1 MSFINALFLG
11 ALQGVTEFLPV
22 SSSGHLVLIAK
33 GLNVKH
39 PGVTFEVMMHMGTLI
54 SIVVCFWNDIREIFA
69 NVFRRKEFDLVWSLA
84 IATAPVA
91 IIGYFFKAN
100 IESAFDSTTVVGVC
114 LLATGV
120 ILVSTRFVGK
130 GTVTQVGLAAAFIVG
145 LAQALALLPG
155 ISRSGITISTGLWQ
169 GFTNREAGRFSF
181 LMAIP
186 ALIGSALLTL
196 PEIIDMGS
204 RDGSTFTLL
213 VAFLSAFV
221 VGLIALKTLLG
232 ILRSGKLYLF
242 SGYCFFMSVVALT
255 VRF

>member
-1 MSFINALFLG
+1 MSFINALFMG

-33 GLNVKH
+33 GLNFKH

-54 SIVVCFWNDIREIFA
+54 SIVVCFWGDIRETFVNA
-69 NVFRRKEFDLVWSLA
+69 FRRKEFDLVWSLV

-91 IIGYFFKAN
+91 IVGYFFKAN
-100 IESAFDSTTVVGVC
+100 IESAFNSTSVVGIC

-130 GTVTQVGLAAAFIVG
+130 GTVIHIGLAAAFIVG

-155 ISRSGITISTGLWQ
+155 ISRSGITISTGLWL

-196 PEIIDMGS
+196 PEIIEMGNK
-204 RDGSTFTLL
+204 DGSTFTLW

-242 SGYCFFMSVVALT
+242 SGYCFLMGVVALT
-255 VRF
+255 LRF